1 MVGKINNYIQR
12 RMQRELLDDISLTE
26 AARWLDGAGILKD
39 SATSPGYPLRRH
51 VHKGNVMGAYR
62 KNNYYWRIRRIED
75 YEEVLTVAEL
85 TRIFGLK
92 SRTSLYRKIRR
103 EHIPFQRHRQKGI
116 YFPVSEILRWAVE
129 QNKTELFEKI
139 QERTTH

>member
-1 MVGKINNYIQR
+1 MIGKINNYIQR
-12 RMQRELLDDISLTE
+12 RMQKELLYDISLTE
-26 AARWLDGAGILKD
+26 AARWLDEAGILKD

-51 VHKGNVMGAYR
+51 VHKGNVMGAYQ

-103 EHIPFQRHRQKGI
+103 ENIPFQRYRQKGI